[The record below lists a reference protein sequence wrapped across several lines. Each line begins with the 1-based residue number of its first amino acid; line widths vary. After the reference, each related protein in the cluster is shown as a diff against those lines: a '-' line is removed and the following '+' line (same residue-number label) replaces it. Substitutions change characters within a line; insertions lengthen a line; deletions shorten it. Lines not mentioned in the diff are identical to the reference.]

1 MIGRLAAGLL
11 AALGSVG
18 GCAFGVSAASVP
30 TTLWAQTLTLNLDDI
45 SGADWAARQVR
56 VSLTANGAAQLSAG
70 TFSALDR
77 EFKDVHI
84 DCGRFA
90 FDKQQIRC
98 EAGRLRTGTNQDEAW
113 PLELIYETR
122 SRRLQFSFAPAAQ
135 ERWAFTLANG
145 EARLDLDQA
154 EASRIAPLLKSEL
167 LPNAGRMSGVL
178 RFAPARASAD
188 LNFTGIGFADSAGLH
203 AGEKLAGRF
212 VLEAARSAKVWNWST
227 VLDWHDGAVFWDPV
241 FVASAGHRVEARGT
255 LDEARVEVR
264 EALLDWRGLGRLTGA
279 MVWDRAANRAVDFVI
294 EGRAL
299 VLAALREFVPQVW
312 AEQHHL
318 ADLRLAGA
326 ADLRVEG
333 SAGRLR
339 RAALSLR
346 NAQADAPQRAL
357 AIDNLNAD
365 LRYEL
370 AGTAPVSLNLA
381 ALRIRGLTLGP
392 IEVKGEMRDGSLT
405 IPNLLVPVLGGV
417 LALADIEA
425 EPESV
430 RLQGA
435 LTAVPMEQLSAALG
449 WHPMG
454 GDLSF
459 VLPKVTYAKSTLTL
473 DGALIFKLFGG
484 DAHVDGIRLA
494 DPFGRTPRL
503 TADLHLKRLNL
514 EEITRAVKFGN
525 ITGYL
530 DVDVDEL
537 VMENWQ
543 PQSMDAKVF
552 TSEGDFKKRISQ
564 RAVQNISSIGG
575 AGAGAAIQRSFL
587 SFFETFGYAK
597 IGISCKLRNS
607 VCEMGGAGNTSGGY
621 ALIQGGGIPAVNVVG
636 YNRFVGWQELLDRI
650 KAVIDGNSKIIIE

>member
-1 MIGRLAAGLL
+1 M
-11 AALGSVG
+11 
-18 GCAFGVSAASVP
+18 
-30 TTLWAQTLTLNLDDI
+30 WAQTLTLNLDDI

-227 VLDWHDGAVFWDPV
+227 VLDWNDGAVFWDPV

-333 SAGRLR
+333 SASRLR

-392 IEVKGEMRDGSLT
+392 IEAKGEMRDG
-405 IPNLLVPVLGGV
+405 
-417 LALADIEA
+417 
-425 EPESV
+425 
-430 RLQGA
+430 
-435 LTAVPMEQLSAALG
+435 
-449 WHPMG
+449 
-454 GDLSF
+454 
-459 VLPKVTYAKSTLTL
+459 
-473 DGALIFKLFGG
+473 
-484 DAHVDGIRLA
+484 
-494 DPFGRTPRL
+494 RL
-503 TADLHLKRLNL
+503 TAQPVLQKDGRYQEESCAAAEEAHAAEESSYEHPIVEQRKLHQRRSAARGDVFFVSDEKEKHGQRHRDADIRPPWPSRFAALNQRVQQQC
-514 EEITRAVKFGN
+514 E
-525 ITGYL
+525 
-530 DVDVDEL
+530 
-537 VMENWQ
+537 
-543 PQSMDAKVF
+543 
-552 TSEGDFKKRISQ
+552 SQ
-564 RAVQNISSIGG
+564 RQDGDSAQVQPASIR
-575 AGAGAAIQRSFL
+575 RSGFAYK
-587 SFFETFGYAK
+587 S
-597 IGISCKLRNS
+597 
-607 VCEMGGAGNTSGGY
+607 
-621 ALIQGGGIPAVNVVG
+621 
-636 YNRFVGWQELLDRI
+636 
-650 KAVIDGNSKIIIE
+650 